1 MTKIN
6 GNGSLFWM
14 AVICEGDEQLLL
26 YSISCYKHLYFT
38 LRKNIQDLTRDL
50 AKVEGDY
57 IINTRR
63 ISSVGPCLFFSS
75 SRAFPEQ
82 TVSSIT
88 VPSIQVV
95 DRWIQGRKC
104 LCVCV
109 CVCVGARGGGSPWKQ
124 SRYSSFCMLLATCM
138 MAMGKQWEEAENMA
152 PASEVSF
159 LSRNSVDRN
168 NSSYRV
174 TSRLCLCLMDAR
186 SHQAIYK
193 GLVHTNNSALLL
205 SSFNAKHVLIYYC
218 IILNMFYTMYLCIM

>member
-1 MTKIN
+1 
-6 GNGSLFWM
+6 M

-26 YSISCYKHLYFT
+26 YTISCYKHLYFT

-95 DRWIQGRKC
+95 DR
-104 LCVCV
+104 
-109 CVCVGARGGGSPWKQ
+109 
-124 SRYSSFCMLLATCM
+124 
-138 MAMGKQWEEAENMA
+138 
-152 PASEVSF
+152 
-159 LSRNSVDRN
+159 
-168 NSSYRV
+168 
-174 TSRLCLCLMDAR
+174 
-186 SHQAIYK
+186 
-193 GLVHTNNSALLL
+193 
-205 SSFNAKHVLIYYC
+205 
-218 IILNMFYTMYLCIM
+218 